1 MEELQEYEKFAK
13 NTIVI
18 ARLGIFLLIV
28 FNLIIEAYSLTKGV
42 ISKLPWWALLHKMVC
57 DTFQILIE
65 TVGLKYLVIA
75 DYFLTVLLVIYC
87 VKHLIICKRRLKEVP
102 SSVLRKQFK
111 HLIISIMILVI
122 MVVLSIR

>member
-1 MEELQEYEKFAK
+1 MEELQEYEKYAK
-13 NTIVI
+13 KTIVVT
-18 ARLGIFLLIV
+18 RLGIFLVIGFKLV
-28 FNLIIEAYSLTKGV
+28 IEAYSLTQG
-42 ISKLPWWALLHKMVC
+42 ILSKLPWWALLHKFVC

-75 DYFLTVLLVIYC
+75 DYFLTVLLVVYC

-111 HLIISIMILVI
+111 HLIISILFLVI
-122 MVVLSIR
+122 MMVLSIR